1 MEEQKQLI
9 VFVKNKEL
17 GKVKT
22 RLAKTIGD
30 EKALFIYKALLHH
43 TCSVA
48 SKVKAIRKVYY
59 TNFIDSNDEFEGDLF
74 EKRIQSEGDLGGKMY
89 AAFRDS
95 FGEQA
100 NKVILIGSDCY
111 EITSDIIEDAF
122 SALDKHDF
130 VLGPANDGGYYLVGM
145 NALNKSI
152 FENMTWS
159 TENVLL
165 DTIIQIKA
173 LQKEYFL
180 LPTLTDVDEEK
191 DLGELKNFIS

>member
-30 EKALFIYKALLHH
+30 EKALYIYKALLQH
-43 TCSVA
+43 TCSTA
-48 SKVKAIRKVYY
+48 GKVEAIRKVYY
-59 TNFIDSNDEFEGDLF
+59 TSFIDSNDEFEGDLF
-74 EKRIQSEGDLGGKMY
+74 EKRIQTEGDLGGKMY
-89 AAFRDS
+89 TAFKDS
-95 FGEQA
+95 FGEFSD
-100 NKVILIGSDCY
+100 KVVLIGSDCY
-111 EITSDIIEDAF
+111 EITSQIIENAF
-122 SALDKHDF
+122 SALSTHDF

-145 NALNKSI
+145 KNLNKSI
-152 FENMTWS
+152 FVNMTWS

-165 DTIIQIKA
+165 DTILQVKA
-173 LQKEYFL
+173 LKKTFHL

-191 DLGELKNFIS
+191 DLGELKNFL

>member
-89 AAFRDS
+89 TAFRDS

-100 NKVILIGSDCY
+100 NKVVLIGSDCY
-111 EITSDIIEDAF
+111 EITSDVIEDAF
-122 SALDKHDF
+122 SALDNHDF